1 MRDAINPT
9 FTSAGQIAHMDPS
22 GTPIFNLA
30 EQRLAWTDRR
40 QGVLARNI
48 ANINTPNWQ
57 AKDLHPF
64 AQSLAAATPPGLAR
78 TDPGHLAGT
87 QDTEVQS
94 LLAPQPGA
102 RQPDGNAVSMDEQLM
117 KVADTAQSQQIAT
130 TLYKKYLGMFSLA
143 LGYGQ

>member
-1 MRDAINPT
+1 LRDAINPT

-22 GTPIFNLA
+22 SIPLFNLA

-87 QDTEVQS
+87 QDTELQS

-102 RQPDGNAVSMDEQLM
+102 
-117 KVADTAQSQQIAT
+117 ADTAQSQQIAT

>member
-1 MRDAINPT
+1 
-9 FTSAGQIAHMDPS
+9 MDPS
-22 GTPIFNLA
+22 SIPLFDLA

-48 ANINTPNWQ
+48 ANMNTPNWQ

-94 LLAPQPGA
+94 MLAPQPGA

-117 KVADTAQSQQIAT
+117 KVADTAEAQQIAT
-130 TLYKKYLGMFSLA
+130 TLYKKYLSMFSLA